1 MTKLDDFVAFAAKYK
16 DHAAFVVVY
25 LEEAHPTD
33 GWMYPAVS
41 HFIQQH
47 TSLKQRV
54 AAAEIL
60 QDELEVRCNAHG
72 YNPSDLPLC
81 VDAMENKASIAFGA
95 LPERLAIIMDGK
107 IVWIGGRG
115 PMDYSLVDAEK
126 ELRKLLDLNGAGAR

>member
-1 MTKLDDFVAFAAKYK
+1 
-16 DHAAFVVVY
+16 
-25 LEEAHPTD
+25 
-33 GWMYPAVS
+33 MYPAVS

-95 LPERLAIIMDGK
+95 LPESVNHLHCALFRVLSVARERGGGVAADSDFTSYYECGWCRPSMGRPSMD
-107 IVWIGGRG
+107 RG
-115 PMDYSLVDAEK
+115 PWAAVCWYPMRMNMLTCSQP
-126 ELRKLLDLNGAGAR
+126 